1 MLLLVGWW
9 FVVGV
14 WERVNKDV
22 PQPGHRGR
30 SGWCGKRS
38 NWISRTKTSILVD
51 QIHRNP
57 HKGGWEHNA
66 R

>member
-1 MLLLVGWW
+1 MLL
-9 FVVGV
+9 VVGGGLLLGCG
-14 WERVNKDV
+14 RSQQGRV
-22 PQPGHRGR
+22 PQPGQRRR

-66 R
+66 Q